1 MLSMNNSMHL
11 RMTNMPLR
19 APVLLI
25 VDYNLSRIGDVLHMR
40 NYARQQWGAETWLIR
55 DNPQDHDLQISD
67 RVIDADPLNPDFVR
81 HALRQLGEDAGRISA
96 GMVFSDSSV
105 ASGAALLEQLGLPV
119 DDAEL
124 ALGAFDKLAYR
135 IAERRDRPL
144 LDPLGVMLPDFQ
156 QIGCINDVRNFALRQ
171 ERGFVIKPACEGNNR
186 GVVMVAPGGDCEQA
200 FAEVAPYLEGGVL
213 AEAFITFT
221 REYSYDGLGDLWFI
235 TEKVSATGRYPVE
248 VAQILPARLSQPERQ
263 AIRQT
268 GEQVNRLVGQRI
280 GPFHN
285 EIKLSDADYQ
295 TAVIEPN
302 RRPGGMKIWTLA
314 HAVHGVDLYAAWVDS
329 VFSASVPQE
338 LPPATCSA
346 ATVMFGVPEDM
357 TIDVI
362 ELGEIRT
369 MVDDTL
375 TLAAQTLDLAKDDIA
390 LLECAWII
398 GQSRLIHATPR
409 DNSDFVAHAC
419 VALHD
424 AHIDIRDLVT
434 VLREQWLTVLN
445 RHLSAAQLF
454 KVAS

>member
-1 MLSMNNSMHL
+1 
-11 RMTNMPLR
+11 MPQR

-40 NYARQQWGAETWLIR
+40 NYARARWGAETWLVR
-55 DNPQDHDLQISD
+55 SDPQDHDLAISD
-67 RVIDADPLNPDFVR
+67 RVIDADPLADDFIR
-81 HALRQLGEDAGRISA
+81 QALAQLGDDAARISA
-96 GMVFSDSSV
+96 GMVFSDNAV
-105 ASGAALLEQLGLPV
+105 ASGAALLERLGLPV

-135 IAERRDRPL
+135 IAEYEQRAL
-144 LDPLGVMLPDFQ
+144 LNQSGVMLPDFQ
-156 QIGCINDVRNFALRQ
+156 AIECLNDVRNFAVRQ

-186 GVVMVAPGGDCEQA
+186 GVVMVTPGGDCEQA
-200 FAEVAPYLEGGVL
+200 FNEVAPYLDGGVL

-221 REYSYDGLGDLWFI
+221 REYSYDGLGELWFI

-248 VAQILPARLSQPERQ
+248 VAQILPARLDEHERQ
-263 AIRQT
+263 AIRLA

-285 EIKLSDADYQ
+285 EIKLSDSDCR

-314 HAVHGVDLYAAWVDS
+314 QAVHGLDLYAAWVDS
-329 VFSASVPQE
+329 VFAATIPAD

-346 ATVMFGVPEDM
+346 ATVMFGAPHDM
-357 TIDVI
+357 TLDVAD
-362 ELGEIRT
+362 LGKIHS
-369 MVDDTL
+369 MVDE
-375 TLAAQTLDLAKDDIA
+375 TLARTAHALDLARKDLV
-390 LLECAWII
+390 LLECAWIA
-398 GQSRLIHATPR
+398 GHSRLIHAIPR

-424 AHIDIRDLVT
+424 ASVDIRDLVT
-434 VLREQWLTVLN
+434 VLREQWLEILQG
-445 RHLSAAQLF
+445 HLAAAQPL

>member
-1 MLSMNNSMHL
+1 
-11 RMTNMPLR
+11 MPLR

-40 NYARQQWGAETWLIR
+40 DYARKHWGAQTWLVR
-55 DNPQDHDLQISD
+55 ANPLDHDKDISD
-67 RVIDADPLNPDFVR
+67 RVIDADPLDTDFIR
-81 HALRQLGEDAGRISA
+81 HALSQLGDDAARITA
-96 GMVFSDSSV
+96 GMVFSDNAV
-105 ASGAALLEQLGLPV
+105 ASGAALLERLGLPV
-119 DDAEL
+119 DNAQL

-135 IAERRDRPL
+135 IAENRIRPL
-144 LDPLGVMLPDFQ
+144 LNQLGVMLPDFVR
-156 QIGCINDVRNFALRQ
+156 IDCVNDVRNFALRQ

-200 FAEVAPYLEGGVL
+200 FSEVAPYLDKGVL

-221 REYSYDGLGDLWFI
+221 REYSYDGLGNLWFV

-248 VAQILPARLSQPERQ
+248 VAQILPARLSEQERL
-263 AIRQT
+263 AIRVA
-268 GEQVNRLVGQRI
+268 GEQVNRLVGQSK

-285 EIKLSDADYQ
+285 EIKLSDAGYN

-314 HAVHGVDLYAAWVDS
+314 HAVHGLDLYAAWVDS
-329 VFSASVPQE
+329 VFAGLVPNE

-346 ATVMFGVPEDM
+346 ATVMFGVPR
-357 TIDVI
+357 DVALDVA
-362 ELGEIRT
+362 ELG
-369 MVDDTL
+369 DLQTL
-375 TLAAQTLDLAKDDIA
+375 VHETLALAAQALELAKEDIA
-390 LLECAWII
+390 LLECAWIA
-398 GQSRLIHATPR
+398 GESRLIHAIPR

-424 AHIDIRDLVT
+424 ASVDIRDLVT
-434 VLREQWLTVLN
+434 VLREQWLVVLD
-445 RHLSAAQLF
+445 RSLASELLF

>member
-1 MLSMNNSMHL
+1 
-11 RMTNMPLR
+11 MPLR

-40 NYARQQWGAETWLIR
+40 NHARQRWGAETWLVR
-55 DNPQDHDLQISD
+55 AEPQDHDKTISD
-67 RVIDADPLNPDFVR
+67 RVIAADPLAPDFVGQ
-81 HALRQLGEDAGRISA
+81 ALGLLGDDAARVSA
-96 GMVFSDSSV
+96 GLVFSDNAV
-105 ASGAALLEQLGLPV
+105 ASGAALLERLGLAV
-119 DDAEL
+119 DDAAL

-135 IAERRDRPL
+135 IAEDRLRPL
-144 LDPLGVMLPDFQ
+144 LNREGVMLPDFMR
-156 QIGCINDVRNFALRQ
+156 IDGVNDVRTFAARQ

-200 FAEVAPYLEGGVL
+200 FAEVAPYLDGGVL
-213 AEAFITFT
+213 AEAFIPFT

-248 VAQILPARLSQPERQ
+248 VAQILPARLSEEERL
-263 AIRQT
+263 AIRVA

-285 EIKLSDADYQ
+285 EIKLSDSGCS

-314 HAVHGVDLYAAWVDS
+314 QAVHGLDLYAAWVDS
-329 VFSASVPQE
+329 VFAEAVPKA
-338 LPPATCSA
+338 LPPAACSA
-346 ATVMFGVPEDM
+346 ATVMFGVPRDM
-357 TIDVI
+357 TLDVAG
-362 ELGEIRT
+362 LGDRQALVE
-369 MVDDTL
+369 DTL
-375 TLAAQTLDLAKDDIA
+375 TLAAQELGLAREA
-390 LLECAWII
+390 VTLLESAWVA
-398 GQSRLIHATPR
+398 GEARLIHAVAR

-424 AHIDIRDLVT
+424 AKVDIRDLVR
-434 VLREQWLTVLN
+434 VLREQWLAVLD
-445 RHLSAAQLF
+445 RSLTAEPLF

>member
-1 MLSMNNSMHL
+1 
-11 RMTNMPLR
+11 MPLR

-40 NYARQQWGAETWLIR
+40 DYARKHWGAQTWLVR
-55 DNPQDHDLQISD
+55 ANPQDHDKDISD
-67 RVIDADPLNPDFVR
+67 RVIDADPLDTDFIR
-81 HALRQLGEDAGRISA
+81 HALSQLGDDAARITA
-96 GMVFSDSSV
+96 GMVFSDNAV
-105 ASGAALLEQLGLPV
+105 ASGAALLERLGLPV
-119 DDAEL
+119 DDAQL

-135 IAERRDRPL
+135 IAENRIRPL
-144 LDPLGVMLPDFQ
+144 LNQLGVMLPDFGR
-156 QIGCINDVRNFALRQ
+156 IDCVNDVRNFAVRQ

-200 FAEVAPYLEGGVL
+200 FSEVAPYLDKGVL

-221 REYSYDGLGDLWFI
+221 REYSYDGLGNLWFV

-248 VAQILPARLSQPERQ
+248 VAQILPARLTEQERL
-263 AIRQT
+263 AVRVA
-268 GEQVNRLVGQRI
+268 GEQVNRLVGQRK

-285 EIKLSDADYQ
+285 EIKLSDDGYN

-314 HAVHGVDLYAAWVDS
+314 HAVHGLDLYAAWVDS
-329 VFSASVPQE
+329 VFSGLVPDE

-346 ATVMFGVPEDM
+346 ATVMFGVPR
-357 TIDVI
+357 DVTLDVA
-362 ELGEIRT
+362 ELGDLQALVHE
-369 MVDDTL
+369 TL
-375 TLAAQTLDLAKDDIA
+375 ALAAQALELAKEDIA
-390 LLECAWII
+390 LLECAWIA
-398 GQSRLIHATPR
+398 GESRLIHAIPR

-424 AHIDIRDLVT
+424 ESVDVRDLVT
-434 VLREQWLTVLN
+434 VLREQWLKVLDRN
-445 RHLSAAQLF
+445 LASERQF